1 MIKNKMKFYKIMY
14 SLAWT
19 VIGLFL
25 FVVIGLLLIANPKAV
40 GVMVLYYS
48 PSWLPIII
56 LSVLTVIYSNKL
68 IKMYEKQV

>member
-14 SLAWT
+14 SLAWA
-19 VIGLFL
+19 VIVLFL

-40 GVMVLYYS
+40 GIMVLYYS
-48 PSWLPIII
+48 PSWLPIIV

>member
-1 MIKNKMKFYKIMY
+1 MKFYKIMY

>member
-19 VIGLFL
+19 VIVLFL

-40 GVMVLYYS
+40 GIMVLYYS
-48 PSWLPIII
+48 PSWLPIIV